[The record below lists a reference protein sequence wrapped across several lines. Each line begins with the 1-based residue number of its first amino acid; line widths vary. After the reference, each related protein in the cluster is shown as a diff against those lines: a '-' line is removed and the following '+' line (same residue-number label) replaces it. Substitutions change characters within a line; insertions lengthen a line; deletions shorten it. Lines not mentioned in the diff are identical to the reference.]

1 MLSEKSYYVLEVLE
15 RISLEYLLHI
25 HTILDP
31 ILSIEEMG
39 DFPYKTLDETEMT
52 KLCLD
57 KVFGRL
63 CAYCAWGLWNDKE
76 LYEAILEP
84 QNLDGIWNQNPVNE
98 IVSDPQR
105 NDFHENNFGKLYPE
119 SKGDIEVQRQ
129 KLEKY
134 LNDQLKRVRKWQE
147 NPKINLWNEAIKN
160 YLAKNSQK
168 KGITFFEL
176 VDENEATIRKRLK
189 KMHTGFAYLTYKK
202 SSMLI
207 HGSTLDQ
214 FFNLS
219 ENIVKPSI
227 EHSSSDIES
236 KADIV
241 GSTCN
246 GILLLLT
253 ELKDELW

>member
-1 MLSEKSYYVLEVLE
+1 
-15 RISLEYLLHI
+15 
-25 HTILDP
+25 
-31 ILSIEEMG
+31 
-39 DFPYKTLDETEMT
+39 
-52 KLCLD
+52 
-57 KVFGRL
+57 
-63 CAYCAWGLWNDKE
+63 
-76 LYEAILEP
+76 
-84 QNLDGIWNQNPVNE
+84 
-98 IVSDPQR
+98 
-105 NDFHENNFGKLYPE
+105 
-119 SKGDIEVQRQ
+119 
-129 KLEKY
+129 
-134 LNDQLKRVRKWQE
+134 
-147 NPKINLWNEAIKN
+147 
-160 YLAKNSQK
+160 
-168 KGITFFEL
+168 
-176 VDENEATIRKRLK
+176 
-189 KMHTGFAYLTYKK
+189 MHTGFSYLTYKK